1 MGERK
6 TPFGLPTFKGYTI
19 DARLKQFR
27 KVSPD
32 RTIEFLD
39 FGSEEG
45 QKLLNE
51 IREYF
56 SFLFE

>member
-1 MGERK
+1 MAQRK
-6 TPFGLPTFKGYTI
+6 TPFELPTFRGYTI

-27 KVSPD
+27 KISSD
-32 RTIEFLD
+32 RTIEFID
-39 FGSEEG
+39 FDNKEG